1 MRRSNVEI
9 TYDRHFRNGDIV
21 RHFKGKFYKID
32 SIAKHTETGE
42 LLVVYTQMYEPFET
56 FVRPY
61 EMFLE
66 DVDKVKY
73 PNADQP
79 YRFMKIK
86 FVMEYECNGGLHGLV
101 WGFV

>member
-1 MRRSNVEI
+1 MI
-9 TYDRHFRNGDIV
+9 
-21 RHFKGKFYKID
+21 
-32 SIAKHTETGE
+32 
-42 LLVVYTQMYEPFET
+42 VYTQMYEPFET

-79 YRFMKIK
+79 YRFMKVK
-86 FVMEYECNGGLHGLV
+86 FHGEV
-101 WGFV
+101 WYFV

>member
-1 MRRSNVEI
+1 MLKNDPNYL
-9 TYDRHFRNGDIV
+9 YDRHFRNGDIV

-32 SIAKHTETGE
+32 SLAKHTETGE

-79 YRFMKIK
+79 YRFMKVK
-86 FVMEYECNGGLHGLV
+86 FHGEV
-101 WGFV
+101 WYFV